1 MKQWKLVNEVLVTW
15 KNHEQNR
22 VFKLIKKILLFQYS
36 EEIFSAHDR
45 DVTLTLTHNIHLI
58 SLFVTSRKL
67 SLNSFFSERYKR
79 TNIETKEIG

>member
-1 MKQWKLVNEVLVTW
+1 MKFWLLERTMSKTV
-15 KNHEQNR
+15 
-22 VFKLIKKILLFQYS
+22 LFQYS
-36 EEIFSAHDR
+36 EEIFLAHDR
-45 DVTLTLTHNIHLI
+45 AVTLTLTHNINLI

>member
-22 VFKLIKKILLFQYS
+22 VFKLINKILWFQYS
-36 EEIFSAHDR
+36 EEIFSANDR
-45 DVTLTLTHNIHLI
+45 AVTLTLTHNIHLI

-67 SLNSFFSERYKR
+67 SLNSFFSQRYKR

>member
-22 VFKLIKKILLFQYS
+22 VFKLINKILLFQYS
-36 EEIFSAHDR
+36 EEIFSVHDR
-45 DVTLTLTHNIHLI
+45 VVTLTLTHNIHLI

-67 SLNSFFSERYKR
+67 SLNSFFSQRYNR

>member
-58 SLFVTSRKL
+58 SLFVTSRK
-67 SLNSFFSERYKR
+67 NSFFSERYKR

>member
-1 MKQWKLVNEVLVTW
+1 MIQWKLVNEVLVTW

-22 VFKLIKKILLFQYS
+22 VFKLINKILLFQYS
-36 EEIFSAHDR
+36 EEIFLAHDR
-45 DVTLTLTHNIHLI
+45 AVTLTLTHNINLI

>member
-1 MKQWKLVNEVLVTW
+1 M
-15 KNHEQNR
+15 
-22 VFKLIKKILLFQYS
+22 
-36 EEIFSAHDR
+36 AHDR
-45 DVTLTLTHNIHLI
+45 AVTLTLTHNINLI

>member
-22 VFKLIKKILLFQYS
+22 VFKLINKILLFQYS

-45 DVTLTLTHNIHLI
+45 VVTLTLTHNIHLI

-67 SLNSFFSERYKR
+67 SLNSFFSKRYKR
-79 TNIETKEIG
+79 TNIETKEIS